1 MLVRESHLQGDRI
14 TKHRRLSH
22 LGNVSLPTYKGW
34 HRDKFMF
41 IQYLYNRYLFTAYY
55 KPETEQSLE
64 VRTVDKEQIN
74 SNILTI
80 LTQEHNLIVLL
91 IIQGVSNRIIML
103 LDAIFM
109 MINMSLSHIYF
120 N

>member
-1 MLVRESHLQGDRI
+1 M
-14 TKHRRLSH
+14 
-22 LGNVSLPTYKGW
+22 
-34 HRDKFMF
+34 
-41 IQYLYNRYLFTAYY
+41 
-55 KPETEQSLE
+55 
-64 VRTVDKEQIN
+64 DKEQIN